1 MVGLHQELTQMCGKI
16 NRGIIEVLAFA
27 LSSIEKRITYARE
40 GTAIR
45 MQDKVHM
52 MIVFL

>member
-1 MVGLHQELTQMCGKI
+1 MCGKI
-16 NRGIIEVLAFA
+16 NRGITEVLACA
-27 LSSIEKRITYARE
+27 LSPIEEIITYARE

-45 MQDKVHM
+45 KQDTEHM

>member
-1 MVGLHQELTQMCGKI
+1 MCGKI

-40 GTAIR
+40 GTAISQ